1 MEFALNRVSQNVKVG
16 LREVTRDTVRTICDL
31 KVSKEQEQF
40 VASNSISIAE
50 AHFSNEAWF
59 RAVYADETPVGFVM
73 LARVPREER
82 ARLGT
87 HFLWRFM
94 IDERYQGRGYG
105 RKALES
111 VMQHLK
117 KESNANALHISCR
130 EGKGSPKGF
139 YKKMGFKE
147 TGEKLDNGE
156 RIMKLKLT
164 R

>member
-1 MEFALNRVSQNVKVG
+1 MEFALNRDSRNVKVG

-117 KESNANALHISCR
+117 KESNANALHTSCR

>member
-1 MEFALNRVSQNVKVG
+1 MEFALNRDSQNVKVG
-16 LREVTRDTVRTICDL
+16 LREVTQDTVRTICDL

-117 KESNANALHISCR
+117 KESNANALHTSCR

>member
-1 MEFALNRVSQNVKVG
+1 MEFALNRDSQNVKVG

-117 KESNANALHISCR
+117 KESNANALHTSCR

-147 TGEKLDNGE
+147 TGEKLNNGE

>member
-1 MEFALNRVSQNVKVG
+1 MEFALNRDSQNVKVG

-40 VASNSISIAE
+40 VAPNSISIAE

-94 IDERYQGRGYG
+94 IDERYQGRRYG

-117 KESNANALHISCR
+117 KESNALHTSCR

>member
-117 KESNANALHISCR
+117 KESNANALHTSCR

>member
-1 MEFALNRVSQNVKVG
+1 MEFALNRDSQNVKVG

-117 KESNANALHISCR
+117 KESNANALHTSCR

>member
-1 MEFALNRVSQNVKVG
+1 MEFALNRDSRNVKVG

-82 ARLGT
+82 ARLGS

-117 KESNANALHISCR
+117 KESNANALHTSCR
-130 EGKGSPKGF
+130 EGKGSQKGF

>member
-1 MEFALNRVSQNVKVG
+1 MEFALNQDSQNMKVK
-16 LREVTRDTVRTICDL
+16 LREVTQDTVRVICDL

-73 LARVPREER
+73 LAEVPREER

-111 VMQHLK
+111 VIQHLK
-117 KESNANALHISCR
+117 EESNANALHTSCR
-130 EGKGSPKGF
+130 EGKGSPKRF

>member
-1 MEFALNRVSQNVKVG
+1 MEFALNRDSQNVKVG

-59 RAVYADETPVGFVM
+59 RAVYVGETPVGFVM
-73 LARVPREER
+73 LAKVSREER
-82 ARLGT
+82 ERLGT

-105 RKALES
+105 RIALES
-111 VMQHLK
+111 VIQHLK
-117 KESNANALHISCR
+117 EESNANALHTSCR

-156 RIMKLKLT
+156 RIMKFKIVG
-164 R
+164 

>member
-1 MEFALNRVSQNVKVG
+1 MEFALNRDSQNVKVR
-16 LREVTRDTVRTICDL
+16 LREVTRDTVNVICDL

-40 VASNSISIAE
+40 VAPNSISIAE

-73 LARVPREER
+73 LAEVPKEER
-82 ARLGT
+82 ARIGT

-117 KESNANALHISCR
+117 EKSNVNALHTSCR

-139 YKKMGFKE
+139 YINMGFNE

-156 RIMKLKLT
+156 RILKLRIT
-164 R
+164 G